1 MISPHTGFQ
10 EMIDQADRA
19 VVTLSVE
26 QVAERLARPGVL
38 LVDIRDIREL
48 QRDGKIPGAKH
59 IPRGMLEFWIHPE
72 SPYYRDY
79 FDQCEELIIHCNR
92 GWRSALA
99 ACALKGLGITAA
111 HMAGGYAEW
120 EKFGYPTETLQKR

>member
-1 MISPHTGFQ
+1 VIRPTVGFR
-10 EMIDQADRA
+10 EMIGRADRA
-19 VVTLSVE
+19 VTTLSVK
-26 QVAERLARPGVL
+26 QVAERMGQSGVL

-48 QRDGKIPGAKH
+48 QRDGKIRGSKH

-99 ACALKGLGITAA
+99 ACALKQLGIPSS
-111 HMAGGYAEW
+111 HMKGGYDEW
-120 EKFGYPTETLQKR
+120 VSQGYPIEDKDCQ